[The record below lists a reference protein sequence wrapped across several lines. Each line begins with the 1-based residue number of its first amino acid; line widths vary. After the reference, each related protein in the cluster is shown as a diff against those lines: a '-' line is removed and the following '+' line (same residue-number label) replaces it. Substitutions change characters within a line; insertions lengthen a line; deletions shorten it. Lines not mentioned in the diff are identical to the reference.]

1 MVNQISSLCSLVKS
15 DLEEIGC
22 ELVDLEMK
30 KVSSS
35 TLIRVYVDKVGGVTL
50 GEIAEATKR
59 IRDRLDQRNLVEGNY
74 ELEVSSP
81 GSKRSLRK
89 EGELERSTGR
99 LIKLHLKDGGSRTGT
114 VAQVT
119 SESVRLKIDAGD
131 IEEIRRDSIK
141 DMHLLF
147 SCN

>member
-1 MVNQISSLCSLVKS
+1 MASLISSLCSLVKS
-15 DLEEIGC
+15 DLEEVGV
-22 ELVDLEMK
+22 ELVDLELK

-35 TLIRVYVDKVGGVTL
+35 TLIRVYVDKAGGVTIS
-50 GEIAEATKR
+50 EITEATKR
-59 IRDRLDQRNLVEGNY
+59 IRDKLDQSNLVEGNY

-81 GSKRSLRK
+81 GSNRSLRK
-89 EGELERSTGR
+89 EGELERYPGR
-99 LIKLHLKDGGSRTGT
+99 LIKLYLMDGGIRRGT

-119 SESVRLKIDAGD
+119 SESVRLKREAGD

-147 SCN
+147 SCD